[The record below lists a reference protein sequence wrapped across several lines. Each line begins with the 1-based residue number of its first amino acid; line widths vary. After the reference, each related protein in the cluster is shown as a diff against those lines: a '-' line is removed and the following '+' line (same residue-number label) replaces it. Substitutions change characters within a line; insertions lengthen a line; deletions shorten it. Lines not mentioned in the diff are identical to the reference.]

1 MGEGFLFDAVD
12 AVDEGLF
19 VFGGFDIVAALVIDG
34 AGEEATGATGGVE
47 DGFGEL
53 CVHAVDDELG
63 DGTWGVELARVARAL
78 EVFEDLLVDTTKSVA
93 VLRVVEVDLAD
104 LVDDLAHQGA

>member
-1 MGEGFLFDAVD
+1 MGQGFLFDPVD
-12 AVDEGLF
+12 AVDESFF
-19 VFGGFDIVAALVIDG
+19 VFGGFDVVAALVVDG

-63 DGTWGVELARVARAL
+63 DGTWGVELAGVARAL
-78 EVFEDLLVDTTKSVA
+78 EVFEDLLVDAAKGVA
-93 VLRVVEVDLAD
+93 VLGIVEVDLAD